1 MFDKALDKEEVEG
14 EGDSEDEEDDDED
27 DEKVGIWNICYTID
41 LEYNT
46 HSNYTWLKRG

>member
-41 LEYNT
+41 FI
-46 HSNYTWLKRG
+46 

>member
-27 DEKVGIWNICYTID
+27 DERVGIWNICYIID
-41 LEYNT
+41 FI
-46 HSNYTWLKRG
+46 

>member
-27 DEKVGIWNICYTID
+27 DEKVCIWNICYTID
-41 LEYNT
+41 FI
-46 HSNYTWLKRG
+46 